1 MPFYSDSNFHP
12 DMSIGYLIRRSE
24 QLGTAALEPVFA
36 AHDISKTQWSALVA
50 LHFDRASTCAEI
62 ARDLGHDKG
71 ATTRLVDTL
80 EERGW
85 VTRARADGDRR
96 LVRVTLTSSGGAIAI
111 KVRDA
116 VIDVW
121 NDWLDGWNA
130 QDVNDLIRL
139 LGQLRDTMQ
148 QTFDESAP
156 A

>member
-1 MPFYSDSNFHP
+1 M
-12 DMSIGYLIRRSE
+12 
-24 QLGTAALEPVFA
+24 
-36 AHDISKTQWSALVA
+36 
-50 LHFDRASTCAEI
+50 
-62 ARDLGHDKG
+62 
-71 ATTRLVDTL
+71 
-80 EERGW
+80 
-85 VTRARADGDRR
+85 
-96 LVRVTLTSSGGAIAI
+96 VRVTLTSSGGAIAI